1 LISLEKHGMR
11 RSHLADGYGMQGGGH
26 QQQSSSQLI
35 EEENESMASL
45 LSDKVKTLKSLSI
58 DIGNEAREQ
67 NKFLK
72 SLDDDFDKGGGFL
85 QSTMSR
91 VTAMA
96 KAGHNCYILYL
107 LLFAMFVFFIC
118 WFIIK
123 TS

>member
-1 LISLEKHGMR
+1 MR
-11 RSHLADGYGMQGGGH
+11 RSHLVDGYGH
-26 QQQSSSQLI
+26 QQQSSSQLV
-35 EEENESMASL
+35 EEENEKMASL

-72 SLDDDFDKGGGFL
+72 SLDDDFDKSGGFL
-85 QSTMSR
+85 QSTMAR

-107 LLFAMFVFFIC
+107 LLFAMFVFVVC

-123 TS
+123 TR